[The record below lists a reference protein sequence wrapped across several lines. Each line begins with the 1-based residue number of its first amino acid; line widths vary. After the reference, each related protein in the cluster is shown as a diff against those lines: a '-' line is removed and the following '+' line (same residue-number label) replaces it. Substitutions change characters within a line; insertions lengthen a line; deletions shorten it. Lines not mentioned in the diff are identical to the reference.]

1 MDLYADAGVR
11 EYWIVNPGR
20 EQIIV
25 YLLEEE
31 KFELNHYTFQDK
43 IKAGIYEDLW
53 VDFAELD
60 L

>member
-1 MDLYADAGVR
+1 MR
-11 EYWIVNPGR
+11 EYWIVDPGR
-20 EQIIV
+20 ERIIV